1 MQVKLQ
7 EKESNYILIFPF
19 SKVLGKKGL
28 LKEYLLNSVLNVMMM
43 MMMIIIII
51 ITIIIII
58 IIIILV
64 LLLDVVVSG
73 SITILIH
80 SPDSSWSGR
89 KFLQSVEHEK
99 WLFIRV
105 GLKELLTVVEFFF
118 PHFSCDNTLNSKDLF
133 LAPKLGP
140 TLAVKY

>member
-43 MMMIIIII
+43 MMMMMIII

-58 IIIILV
+58 IRKEWGTLSHCYY
-64 LLLDVVVSG
+64 LD
-73 SITILIH
+73 
-80 SPDSSWSGR
+80 
-89 KFLQSVEHEK
+89 
-99 WLFIRV
+99 
-105 GLKELLTVVEFFF
+105 
-118 PHFSCDNTLNSKDLF
+118 
-133 LAPKLGP
+133 
-140 TLAVKY
+140 